1 MAIEL
6 IDKIKPKNNGT
17 FPMVDARDVQVSD
30 DERLDAALA
39 RISSQTG
46 NQIVAITEEQYKTGE
61 WTAPEG
67 AVVVVLGAV
76 T

>member
-1 MAIEL
+1 MAIG
-6 IDKIKPKNNGT
+6 ITGKFKPEGD
-17 FPMVDARDVQVSD
+17 FPLVDAEDIQVSD

-46 NQIVAITEEQYKTGE
+46 NQIVAITQEQYDTGD

>member
-6 IDKIKPKNNGT
+6 IDKIKPKNNGN
-17 FPMVDARDVQVSD
+17 FSMVDACDVQVSD
-30 DERLDAALA
+30 GERLDAALD
-39 RISSQTG
+39 RISKQTG
-46 NQIVAITEEQYKTGE
+46 NQIVAITEEQYNNGE
-61 WTAPEG
+61 WTAPDD

>member
-1 MAIEL
+1 MAIG
-6 IDKIKPKNNGT
+6 ITGKFKPEGDY
-17 FPMVDARDVQVSD
+17 PLVDACDVQVSD
-30 DERLDAALA
+30 DERLDAALD

-46 NQIVAITEEQYKTGE
+46 NKIVAITEEQYKTGE